1 MALET
6 RTAPWRTM
14 NISSPG
20 SPSRKRSW
28 FLRRRRSWRLS
39 ASAISSGSA
48 NRVKRRTSRRNLRR
62 SAGVRTGSAPRALLG
77 ACRGCAVR
85 DAGARVAEERVAE
98 LVPALTGGRLG
109 EPRERLEN
117 RRALVGGELVVR
129 QQGVRGS
136 LQRDEEVRIDHRPA
150 HQVPQPLRHLAG
162 DHTNFIVTLIGSP
175 HAPPSGRRGRASIPD
190 TPWGAMTPAP
200 TDADRRRLLQAALGF
215 AALDCAPVSTW
226 LGTWRGIGLVAVGM
240 ARQGYDLALTRYA
253 DLGW

>member
-1 MALET
+1 STCSTRPLMALET

-39 ASAISSGSA
+39 ATAISSGSA

-62 SAGVRTGSAPRALLG
+62 SAGGRPRRAPPPPGAPPRRRGRRGGCPRRPPGPRGGRPRAPRNAARPPARCAAASLPAPRGAPLRGPGEEADVPQESQEIGGRPHRSRPTRLG
-77 ACRGCAVR
+77 GHAT
-85 DAGARVAEERVAE
+85 EERVAE

-150 HQVPQPLRHLAG
+150 HQVPQP
-162 DHTNFIVTLIGSP
+162 
-175 HAPPSGRRGRASIPD
+175 
-190 TPWGAMTPAP
+190 
-200 TDADRRRLLQAALGF
+200 
-215 AALDCAPVSTW
+215 
-226 LGTWRGIGLVAVGM
+226 
-240 ARQGYDLALTRYA
+240 
-253 DLGW
+253 

>member
-1 MALET
+1 FCYAKYVLVLDQ
-6 RTAPWRTM
+6 AP
-14 NISSPG
+14 PAE
-20 SPSRKRSW
+20 PLRKRNQHR
-28 FLRRRRSWRLS
+28 LRDPGEEADVPQETQEIGGRPHRSRPTRLGGH
-39 ASAISSGSA
+39 A
-48 NRVKRRTSRRNLRR
+48 T
-62 SAGVRTGSAPRALLG
+62 
-77 ACRGCAVR
+77 
-85 DAGARVAEERVAE
+85 EERVAE

-117 RRALVGGELVVR
+117 RRALVGGELVIR

-200 TDADRRRLLQAALGF
+200 TDADRRRLLQPRSGS
-215 AALDCAPVSTW
+215 PRSTVRPSR
-226 LGTWRGIGLVAVGM
+226 RGSGRGAGSGSSP
-240 ARQGYDLALTRYA
+240 R
-253 DLGW
+253 